1 MEEKAMSTRV
11 RRKTNALANRGLA
24 NMVMSGALLCQPS
37 GTVAIGRLSPQ
48 LELIERREAE
58 KTARQEA
65 ARRAKEAAAKRRTEE
80 DQRREEAA
88 RIRREAQP
96 IREVTGD

>member
-1 MEEKAMSTRV
+1 MKTQEMTNMVS
-11 RRKTNALANRGLA
+11 RKTNALVKRELA
-24 NMVMSGALLCQPS
+24 NVVVSGPLLCQPS
-37 GTVAIGRLSPQ
+37 RTVAISKISPQ

-65 ARRAKEAAAKRRTEE
+65 ARRAKEAADRRRAEE
-80 DQRREEAA
+80 A